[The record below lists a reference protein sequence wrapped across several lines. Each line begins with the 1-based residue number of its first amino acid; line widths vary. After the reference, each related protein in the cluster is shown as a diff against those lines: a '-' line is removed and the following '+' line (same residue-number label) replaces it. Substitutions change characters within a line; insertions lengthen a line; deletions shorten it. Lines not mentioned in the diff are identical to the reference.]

1 MINRRPQK
9 NTQSG
14 FTIIETLVAIFI
26 LLISITGPLS
36 FAQSGLRASFVARD
50 QVVAFYLAQDAIE
63 TIKNIRDN
71 NSLDGQDWLTDLET
85 AGCVS
90 VNADG
95 ELNQPCEIETI
106 FENGPRQTLQACPGG
121 NPGVCNPMKYDTEF
135 KEYRLSNDISTS
147 IVPSKF
153 SRTVY
158 VHELTDN
165 EVQIIVF
172 VSWDTVFFADRR
184 IVVQENIY
192 NWVPIYT
199 SN

>member
-1 MINRRPQK
+1 MINRRPSK

-63 TIKNIRDN
+63 TVKNIRDN
-71 NSLDGQDWLTDLET
+71 NSLNGDEWLADLEA

-90 VNADG
+90 TNAG
-95 ELNQPCEIETI
+95 GQLNKPCEIQTV
-106 FENGPRQTLQACPGG
+106 FENGPTKTLDTCPGG
-121 NPGVCNPMKYDTEF
+121 SPGVCDPMRYDTDD
-135 KEYRLSNDISTS
+135 KEYRLSDDMSTGT
-147 IVPSKF
+147 VPSKF
-153 SRTVY
+153 SRTIY
-158 VHELTDN
+158 IHKLTDN
-165 EVQIIVF
+165 EVQIIVY
-172 VSWDTVFFADRR
+172 VSWDTIFFADRR
-184 IVVQENIY
+184 IIVQENIY

-199 SN
+199 GS

>member
-9 NTQSG
+9 NTQAG

-63 TIKNIRDN
+63 TVKNIRDN
-71 NSLDGQDWLTDLET
+71 NSLDGNDWLTDLEA

-90 VNADG
+90 TG
-95 ELNQPCEIETI
+95 GQLNQPCEIQTVLQQ
-106 FENGPRQTLQACPGG
+106 GSTKTLQACPGG
-121 NPGVCNPMKYDTEF
+121 NPGVCDPMRYHTGD
-135 KEYRLSNDISTS
+135 KEYRLSDDLSTGT
-147 IVPSKF
+147 VPSKF
-153 SRTVY
+153 SRTIY
-158 VHELTDN
+158 IHELSPS

-184 IVVQENIY
+184 IIVQENIY

-199 SN
+199 GS